1 MLTGH
6 AGVMSSSVDSYRLSQ
21 ALRPSDGS
29 LALVIEGSNG
39 ALHHEGTTWLRF
51 MGAAGKSP
59 NTVKAYGLRL
69 AAYLSWTAANGRE
82 WQSASLNDLL
92 EFKTSVR
99 TSFQDKMSPVR
110 PRLRKPGTVN
120 AWMIAIT
127 EFYKWAEASELISQR
142 LSGYVY
148 EPRYIAAGL
157 YGGEQGRVR
166 QVRVPELHVKDHGVT
181 DPVDW
186 IESEPARARV
196 LELELGGRDRFLV
209 DLLYFTGLR
218 IGEALALFREDLHFL
233 ADSSAL
239 GCPVRGPHVHV
250 CANEVTNGARL
261 KTGPRWV
268 PVPDRVVFSYEDYL
282 LERQDAVGLDDNPH
296 VFINL
301 YRRNRGAAMSYAG
314 ARDLFERI
322 SRIIEIRLRPH
333 MLRHTRATMWLRGI
347 DTPRLDMDT
356 VRVLLGHASLETTTI
371 YAHSRAEDLRAAV
384 SNADLPI
391 QSGGN
396 P

>member
-1 MLTGH
+1 
-6 AGVMSSSVDSYRLSQ
+6 MSSSVDVYRLSQ

-29 LALVIEGSNG
+29 LSLVIEGG
-39 ALHHEGTTWLRF
+39 CDVLHHEGTTWLRF
-51 MGAAGKSP
+51 LVAAGRSP
-59 NTVKAYGLRL
+59 NTVRAYGLRL
-69 AAYLSWTAANGRE
+69 AAYLSWSAANGLE
-82 WQSASLNDLL
+82 WQRADLNALV
-92 EFKTSVR
+92 EFKASVTS
-99 TSFQDKMSPVR
+99 TQNNISSGK
-110 PRLRKPGTVN
+110 PRQRKPGTVN
-120 AWMIAIT
+120 AWMTAIT
-127 EFYKWAEASELISQR
+127 EFYKWAEASEIIPLR

-166 QVRVPELHVKDHGVT
+166 QVRVPELQVKDPGVT
-181 DPVDW
+181 GPVEW

-196 LELELGGRDRFLV
+196 LGLELGGRDRFLV

-233 ADSSAL
+233 ADSTAL

-250 CANEVTNGARL
+250 CANAATNGARL
-261 KTGPRWV
+261 KSGPRWV

-282 LERQDAVGLDDNPH
+282 LERQEAVGLDGNPH

-301 YRRNRGAAMSYAG
+301 YRGNRGAAMSYPG

-322 SRIIEIRLRPH
+322 SRIIAMRLRPH
-333 MLRHTRATMWLRGI
+333 MLRHTRATLWLRGI
-347 DTPRLDMDT
+347 DTPPLDMDT

-384 SNADLPI
+384 SNAGLPLHSSN
-391 QSGGN
+391 Q
-396 P
+396 